1 MFPVYLD
8 GYETNKMKRLS
19 LCQFTLFAIVL
30 ILTAGSCKKSPAPR
44 PEPLNESNVLLTL
57 FPEPLIINQPG
68 SHFST
73 DLDRDGVADLKFGLS
88 VLTESG
94 RTDYFYA
101 VDPLNENVQVVAT
114 SMLDA
119 YSYPVQTD
127 ILDYPVPSNERRWT
141 NSKLILLEKWVESS
155 KTERIGM
162 FNGANPQYLGV
173 RTKKNGQYH
182 YSWVEIRHK
191 ENSGLDQI
199 IICAM
204 GFHRLSGFT
213 IKAGAV

>member
-1 MFPVYLD
+1 
-8 GYETNKMKRLS
+8 MKRLS

-30 ILTAGSCKKSPAPR
+30 ILTAGFCKKSPAPR

-94 RTDYFYA
+94 RTDYFYT
-101 VDPLNENVQVVAT
+101 VDPLKEDVQVVAT
-114 SMLDA
+114 SMIDA
-119 YSYPVQTD
+119 YPFPAQTGIAD
-127 ILDYPVPSNERRWT
+127 IPIPNQEMRWT

>member
-1 MFPVYLD
+1 MP
-8 GYETNKMKRLS
+8 K
-19 LCQFTLFAIVL
+19 
-30 ILTAGSCKKSPAPR
+30 
-44 PEPLNESNVLLTL
+44 
-57 FPEPLIINQPG
+57 PEPLIESKVLFTLFPSALMLDQPG
-68 SHFST
+68 SGFTT
-73 DLDRDGVADLKFGLS
+73 DLDKDGAADLKFALS
-88 VLTESG
+88 VLAESRG
-94 RTDYFYA
+94 TDYFYT
-101 VDPLNENVQVVAT
+101 VDPLKEDVQVVAT
-114 SMLDA
+114 SMIDA
-119 YSYPVQTD
+119 YPFPAQTGIAD
-127 ILDYPVPSNERRWT
+127 IPIPNQEMRWT